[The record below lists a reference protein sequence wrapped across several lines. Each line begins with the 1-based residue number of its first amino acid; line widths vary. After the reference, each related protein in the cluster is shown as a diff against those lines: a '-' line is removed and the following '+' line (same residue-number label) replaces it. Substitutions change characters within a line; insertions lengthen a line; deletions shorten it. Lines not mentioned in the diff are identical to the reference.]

1 MSLPTSPFSFK
12 SNWVYFILFW
22 LFCLNHFA
30 SMLLA
35 EGSFF
40 IFMEKQCK
48 LNNQCFASLCVSCNR
63 EFSHTKYPNAIGSN
77 SVPPGL
83 AGSAMLLRPAASR
96 GRRIAK
102 GNEEVS
108 NFPEKGRTPRIQG
121 SEKLA
126 NW

>member
-1 MSLPTSPFSFK
+1 M
-12 SNWVYFILFW
+12 
-22 LFCLNHFA
+22 
-30 SMLLA
+30 
-35 EGSFF
+35 
-40 IFMEKQCK
+40 
-48 LNNQCFASLCVSCNR
+48 
-63 EFSHTKYPNAIGSN
+63 FSHTKYPNAIGSN

-96 GRRIAK
+96 GRRIAR

-126 NW
+126 NCEDAVGDKLVCLFVL